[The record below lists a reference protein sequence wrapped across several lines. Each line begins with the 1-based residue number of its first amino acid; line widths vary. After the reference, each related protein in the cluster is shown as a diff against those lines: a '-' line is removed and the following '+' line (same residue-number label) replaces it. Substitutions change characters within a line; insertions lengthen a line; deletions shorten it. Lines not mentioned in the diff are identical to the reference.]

1 MKKFCF
7 AVWMASVAFSA
18 IATVPARISAMM
30 ENGEFNKVERLIG
43 DGEEGM
49 TAYESDSVLAIIS
62 RIRSDFSL
70 SYDEGV
76 VAIMQKYPHASS
88 RLIDDWEAANY
99 IETKVIDG
107 KKMMF
112 AKSPRNVGLVAPEL
126 AVADRYKQMKG
137 AANLANFARTAIDEA
152 DADGFGKWRRV
163 KVKFAIDVD
172 ADAVDKGKTI
182 RVWMPFPIES
192 ERQANATLLSS
203 TDKAVFARDA
213 VHNTIYMERKA
224 DGKAAHFEAVMQYDV
239 RSKTISQ
246 DAMLR
251 RLLPYDT
258 SSDIYK
264 KYTAQELPQIQKSA
278 DLNDLA
284 WKIVGNETNPVLQAS
299 LVFNWIDARF
309 PWAGAREYSTIPCL
323 PRYVLERG
331 YGDCGQVTL
340 LYITLL
346 RNLGIPARWESGWW
360 LAPGDSGMHDWGEVY
375 FEGIGWVPVDMSYGM
390 IAAADTPEVAHF
402 YKSGMDFYRFAANK
416 GVCGLLSPEKKYVRS
431 ETVDSQLGE
440 VEWDGGN
447 LFYYKDWHPKFE
459 ILSIEELP

>member
-1 MKKFCF
+1 M
-7 AVWMASVAFSA
+7 AFSA

-76 VAIMQKYPHASS
+76 AAIMQKYPHASS
-88 RLIDDWEAANY
+88 RLIDDWESANY

-224 DGKAAHFEAVMQYDV
+224 DGKAVHFEAVMQYDV
-239 RSKTISQ
+239 RSKAISQ

-447 LFYYKDWHPKFE
+447 LFYHKDWHPKFE

>member
-76 VAIMQKYPHASS
+76 AAIMQKYPHASS

-137 AANLANFARTAIDEA
+137 AANLANFARTAIEEA

-163 KVKFAIDVD
+163 KVKFVIDVD

-192 ERQANATLLSS
+192 ERQANAILLSS
-203 TDKAVFARDA
+203 TDKVVFARDA

-239 RSKTISQ
+239 RSKTFSQ

>member
-1 MKKFCF
+1 M
-7 AVWMASVAFSA
+7 AFSA

-76 VAIMQKYPHASS
+76 AAIMQKYPHASS

-137 AANLANFARTAIDEA
+137 AANLANFARTAIEEA

-203 TDKAVFARDA
+203 TDKAVFAHDA

>member
-76 VAIMQKYPHASS
+76 AAIMQKYPHASS

-137 AANLANFARTAIDEA
+137 AANLANFARTAIEEA

-246 DAMLR
+246 DVMFR
-251 RLLPYDT
+251 RLLHYDT

>member
-76 VAIMQKYPHASS
+76 AAIMQKYPHASS

-137 AANLANFARTAIDEA
+137 AANLANFARTAIEEA

-203 TDKAVFARDA
+203 TDKVVFARDA
-213 VHNTIYMERKA
+213 VQNTIYMERKA
-224 DGKAAHFEAVMQYDV
+224 DGKVAHFEAVMQYDV

>member
-76 VAIMQKYPHASS
+76 AAIMQKYPHASS

-137 AANLANFARTAIDEA
+137 AANLANFARTAIEEA

-192 ERQANATLLSS
+192 ERQANAILLSS

-284 WKIVGNETNPVLQAS
+284 WKIVGNEANPVLQAS

>member
-76 VAIMQKYPHASS
+76 AAIMQKYPHASS

-137 AANLANFARTAIDEA
+137 AANLANFARTAIEEA

-203 TDKAVFARDA
+203 TDKAVFAHDA

>member
-1 MKKFCF
+1 M
-7 AVWMASVAFSA
+7 AFSA

-76 VAIMQKYPHASS
+76 AAIMQKYPHASS

-137 AANLANFARTAIDEA
+137 AANLANFARTAIEEA

-203 TDKAVFARDA
+203 TDKVVFARDA

>member
-76 VAIMQKYPHASS
+76 AAIMQKYPHASS

-137 AANLANFARTAIDEA
+137 AANLANFARTAIEEA

-192 ERQANATLLSS
+192 ERQANAILLSS
-203 TDKAVFARDA
+203 TDKVVFARDA

>member
-76 VAIMQKYPHASS
+76 AAIMQKYPHASS

-137 AANLANFARTAIDEA
+137 AANLANFARTAIEEA

-203 TDKAVFARDA
+203 TDKVVFARDA

>member
-76 VAIMQKYPHASS
+76 AAIMQKYPHASS

-112 AKSPRNVGLVAPEL
+112 AKSPRNLGLVAPEL

-137 AANLANFARTAIDEA
+137 AANLANFARTAIEEA

-203 TDKAVFARDA
+203 TDKVVFARDA

>member
-76 VAIMQKYPHASS
+76 AAIMQKYPHASS

-137 AANLANFARTAIDEA
+137 AANLANFARTAIEEA

-203 TDKAVFARDA
+203 TDKVVFARDA

-264 KYTAQELPQIQKSA
+264 KYTAQELPQIQKSV

>member
-76 VAIMQKYPHASS
+76 AAIMQKYPHASS

-112 AKSPRNVGLVAPEL
+112 AKSPRNLGLVAPEL

-137 AANLANFARTAIDEA
+137 AANLANFARTAIEEA

-224 DGKAAHFEAVMQYDV
+224 DGKVAHFEAVMQYDV

-390 IAAADTPEVAHF
+390 IAAADTPEVAYF

-447 LFYYKDWHPKFE
+447 LFYHKDWHPKFE

>member
-76 VAIMQKYPHASS
+76 AAIMQKYPHASS

-137 AANLANFARTAIDEA
+137 AANLANFARTAIEEA

-203 TDKAVFARDA
+203 TDKAVFAHDA

-224 DGKAAHFEAVMQYDV
+224 DGKAAHLEAVMQYDV

>member
-1 MKKFCF
+1 M
-7 AVWMASVAFSA
+7 AFSA

-76 VAIMQKYPHASS
+76 AAIMQKYPHASS

-137 AANLANFARTAIDEA
+137 AANLANFARTAIEEA

-192 ERQANATLLSS
+192 ERQANAILLSS
-203 TDKAVFARDA
+203 TDKVVFARDA

>member
-76 VAIMQKYPHASS
+76 AAIMQKYPHASS

-192 ERQANATLLSS
+192 ERQANAILLSS
-203 TDKAVFARDA
+203 TDKVVFARDA

>member
-76 VAIMQKYPHASS
+76 AAIMQKYPHASS

-137 AANLANFARTAIDEA
+137 AANLANFARTAIEEA

-203 TDKAVFARDA
+203 TDKVVFARDA

-224 DGKAAHFEAVMQYDV
+224 DGKVAHFEAVMQYDV

>member
-76 VAIMQKYPHASS
+76 AAIMQKYPHASS

-112 AKSPRNVGLVAPEL
+112 AKSPRNLGLVAPEL

-137 AANLANFARTAIDEA
+137 AANLANFARTAIEEA

-224 DGKAAHFEAVMQYDV
+224 DGKVAHFEAVMQYDV

-390 IAAADTPEVAHF
+390 IAAADTPEVAYF

>member
-76 VAIMQKYPHASS
+76 AAIMQKYPHASS

-126 AVADRYKQMKG
+126 AVGDRYKQMKG
-137 AANLANFARTAIDEA
+137 AANLANFARTAIEEA

-447 LFYYKDWHPKFE
+447 LFYHKDWHPKFE

>member
-76 VAIMQKYPHASS
+76 AAIMQKYPHASS

-137 AANLANFARTAIDEA
+137 AANLANFARTAIEEA

-203 TDKAVFARDA
+203 TDKAVFAHDA

-258 SSDIYK
+258 SSDIYN
-264 KYTAQELPQIQKSA
+264 KYTAQELPQIQKSV

>member
-76 VAIMQKYPHASS
+76 AAIMQKYPYASS

-137 AANLANFARTAIDEA
+137 AANLANFARTAIEEA
-152 DADGFGKWRRV
+152 DADGFGKWRRG

>member
-76 VAIMQKYPHASS
+76 AAIMQKYPHASS

-126 AVADRYKQMKG
+126 AVADRYKHMKG
-137 AANLANFARTAIDEA
+137 AANLANFARTAIEEA

>member
-1 MKKFCF
+1 M
-7 AVWMASVAFSA
+7 AFSA

-76 VAIMQKYPHASS
+76 AAIMQKYPHASS

-126 AVADRYKQMKG
+126 AVADRYKHMKG
-137 AANLANFARTAIDEA
+137 AANLANFARTAIEEA

>member
-1 MKKFCF
+1 M
-7 AVWMASVAFSA
+7 AFSA

-76 VAIMQKYPHASS
+76 AAIMQKYPHASS

-137 AANLANFARTAIDEA
+137 AANLANFARTAIEEA

-346 RNLGIPARWESGWW
+346 RNLGIPSRWESGWW

>member
-1 MKKFCF
+1 M
-7 AVWMASVAFSA
+7 AFSA

-76 VAIMQKYPHASS
+76 AAIMQKYPYASS

-137 AANLANFARTAIDEA
+137 AANLANFARTAIEEA

>member
-30 ENGEFNKVERLIG
+30 KNGEFNKVERLIG

-76 VAIMQKYPHASS
+76 AAIMRKYPHASS

-137 AANLANFARTAIDEA
+137 AANLANFARTAIEEA

>member
-76 VAIMQKYPHASS
+76 AAIMQKYPHASS

-137 AANLANFARTAIDEA
+137 AANLANFARTAIEEA

-284 WKIVGNETNPVLQAS
+284 WKIVGNEANPVLQAS

>member
-76 VAIMQKYPHASS
+76 AAIMQKYPHASS
-88 RLIDDWEAANY
+88 RLIDDWESANY

-224 DGKAAHFEAVMQYDV
+224 DGKAVHFEAVMQYDV
-239 RSKTISQ
+239 RSKAISQ

-447 LFYYKDWHPKFE
+447 LFYHKDWHPKFE

>member
-70 SYDEGV
+70 SYDDGV
-76 VAIMQKYPHASS
+76 AAIMQKYPHASS

-137 AANLANFARTAIDEA
+137 AANLANFARTAIEEA

-203 TDKAVFARDA
+203 TDKAVFAGDA
-213 VHNTIYMERKA
+213 VHNSIYMERKA

-447 LFYYKDWHPKFE
+447 LFYHKDWHPKFE

>member
-76 VAIMQKYPHASS
+76 AAIMQKYPHASS

-137 AANLANFARTAIDEA
+137 AANLANFARTAIEEA

-239 RSKTISQ
+239 CSKTISQ

-416 GVCGLLSPEKKYVRS
+416 GVCGLLSPKKKYVRS

-447 LFYYKDWHPKFE
+447 LFYHKDWHPKFE

>member
-1 MKKFCF
+1 M
-7 AVWMASVAFSA
+7 AFSA

-76 VAIMQKYPHASS
+76 AAIMQKYPHASS

-137 AANLANFARTAIDEA
+137 AANLANFARTAIEEA

-203 TDKAVFARDA
+203 TDKVVFARDA

-224 DGKAAHFEAVMQYDV
+224 DGKVAHFEAVMQYDV

>member
-76 VAIMQKYPHASS
+76 AAIMQKYLHASS

-137 AANLANFARTAIDEA
+137 AANLANFARTAIEEA

>member
-7 AVWMASVAFSA
+7 AVWMATVAFSA

-76 VAIMQKYPHASS
+76 AAIMQKYPHASS

-137 AANLANFARTAIDEA
+137 AANLANFARTAIEEA

-203 TDKAVFARDA
+203 TDKVVFARDA

-224 DGKAAHFEAVMQYDV
+224 DGKVAHFEAVMQYDV

>member
-1 MKKFCF
+1 M
-7 AVWMASVAFSA
+7 AFSA

-76 VAIMQKYPHASS
+76 AAIMQKYPHASS

-137 AANLANFARTAIDEA
+137 AANLANFARTAIEEA

-192 ERQANATLLSS
+192 ERQANAILLSS

-284 WKIVGNETNPVLQAS
+284 WKIVGNEANPVLQAS